1 MKKLSSKKEEYE
13 KLEKLAENINKERL
27 IDAINDFM
35 DSDEFAEFNN
45 FLETELSD

>member
-1 MKKLSSKKEEYE
+1 MKKLSSKEEYAR
-13 KLEKLAENINKERL
+13 LEKLAENISKERL